1 MQSMGAI
8 QTEAFLKL
16 LRSAKPVLKSVLGP
30 TTQILFFACP
40 NKSIQKKRHPAA
52 ACFLRSEDF
61 ERGFSKGFP
70 APRKTRGVHA
80 APLRALPF
88 KAFGAR
94 RGRGDLKHHAF
105 GLFPLRGLLAFR
117 LSLNRTSKALQAPDF
132 GVPAVKSGFFLSVVF
147 NSVFENRF
155 IPLARSS

>member
-1 MQSMGAI
+1 LWVTSLPAQLGAI
-8 QTEAFLKL
+8 QTEAFLKM

-30 TTQILFFACP
+30 TTEILFFACP
-40 NKSIQKKRHPAA
+40 KKSIQKKRHPAA
-52 ACFLRSEDF
+52 ACFLRSEGF

-94 RGRGDLKHHAF
+94 RGRGDLKRQAF

-117 LSLNRTSKALQAPDF
+117 LSLNRTL
-132 GVPAVKSGFFLSVVF
+132 L
-147 NSVFENRF
+147 N
-155 IPLARSS
+155 